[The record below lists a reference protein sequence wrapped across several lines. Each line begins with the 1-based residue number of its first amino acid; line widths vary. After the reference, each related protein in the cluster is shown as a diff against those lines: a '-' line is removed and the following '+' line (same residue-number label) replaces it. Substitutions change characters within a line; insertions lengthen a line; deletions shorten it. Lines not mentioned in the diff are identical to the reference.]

1 MHKAES
7 AAGVT
12 LLPVSEAA
20 APSRHTPARCWHP
33 SLLREP
39 WMDSGESTPTPGFE
53 CGGLCPPCQAWGLA
67 HAAPWLLAGSHLH
80 LARKKL
86 NQRNFYPSAPV
97 ARSCSGCSWRLK
109 LSQSCF

>member
-39 WMDSGESTPTPGFE
+39 WMELGSQLPPLVLSA
-53 CGGLCPPCQAWGLA
+53 GG
-67 HAAPWLLAGSHLH
+67 
-80 LARKKL
+80 
-86 NQRNFYPSAPV
+86 SAPR
-97 ARSCSGCSWRLK
+97 ARLGASLMQPHGFWPGATCIWPGK
-109 LSQSCF
+109 N